1 MVVMY
6 QPEKDGPTRTRLTVG
21 GNWIVYH
28 DDVSMP
34 TVEMMTVNMHLNSVI
49 LTKEAQYCTFDIKD
63 FYLNT
68 PMSDRSICN

>member
-1 MVVMY
+1 
-6 QPEKDGPTRTRLTVG
+6 
-21 GNWIVYH
+21 
-28 DDVSMP
+28 MP